1 MLYDFTDAEAF
12 SPDHNPSF
20 TIFLNLP
27 VNRGKHC
34 RPVIPYSK
42 VIGVVRCA

>member
-1 MLYDFTDAEAF
+1 MISQMLKLSLQSITL
-12 SPDHNPSF
+12 SF

-42 VIGVVRCA
+42 VIGVVRYA

>member
-1 MLYDFTDAEAF
+1 MISQMLKLSLQIITL
-12 SPDHNPSF
+12 SF

-27 VNRGKHC
+27 VNRGKRC

-42 VIGVVRCA
+42 VTGVARHA